1 MSHRGTPKSQPPLRR
16 VLAWAALSFLMA
28 ATAGTVGYLV
38 AGPAESASAE
48 PPVPRLLQVDDIFSA
63 GLAEGRRSVTRA
75 RALGRRAGYRKG
87 LARGRRFASEV
98 LERRYR
104 PGGGAHQRIFAEGQ
118 LAGERRTLGRFD
130 FEADGFYLVGVAEGG
145 RRVDARH
152 GPLPADKAYAVCRAG
167 RAICVSEA
175 DR

>member
-1 MSHRGTPKSQPPLRR
+1 
-16 VLAWAALSFLMA
+16 MA
-28 ATAGTVGYLV
+28 ATAGTAGYLV

-48 PPVPRLLQVDDIFSA
+48 PPVPRLLQIDDIFSA

-75 RALGRRAGYRKG
+75 RTLGRRAGYRRG
-87 LARGRRFASEV
+87 LARGRRSASEV
-98 LERRYR
+98 LARRYR
-104 PGGGAHQRIFAEGQ
+104 RGGPAHQRILAEGR

-152 GPLPADKAYAVCRAG
+152 GPLPADKAYVVCRAG
-167 RAICVSEA
+167 RAVCVSDA